1 MLKNSNVFNSS
12 SNFSTKSQSDNMKV
26 MIRIRPPLPREM
38 EPGVPFRSIAEVSD
52 NKKSI
57 SLVEYL
63 GTETDELERQ
73 HELIENPSLFQLHR
87 FTFDYVFDIPS
98 TQEFVYAQSA
108 QPAVISVLEGYNST
122 IFAYGQTGTGKTHTM
137 EGFTYNPEDHERG
150 IVPRCIEDIFNNI
163 ETVSNSNTK
172 FIIRASYLQLY
183 NENISDLLK
192 PEKQNLTIREDKKRG
207 IYVDNLSDWV
217 VRNPNDIYALL
228 EQGTSCRATSS
239 TLMNDVSSRSHAIFI
254 ITVEQMTSLD
264 DNSTITRVGKL
275 NLVDLAGSERIKVT
289 GAKGKQLEESKRI
302 NKSLSALGNVINALT
317 DPKGTNH
324 IPYRDSKLTRLLAD
338 SLGGNCKTTMVTMI
352 SPCHDFF
359 SESLSSLLFS
369 KRAKN
374 IKNRPVVNQDLNHRA
389 LISQYEIELR
399 NLKSELE
406 EKNRLLNSNELLIEL
421 EEQKKKAEQD
431 KKEVLKKLEQASRQ
445 YLQEREEKN
454 KLEMKISLMSSQ
466 MITGGQ
472 KIEDTPQF
480 RSALEERQT
489 ILLKEFDNKLQE
501 FEKERQQLE
510 EDKVEVE
517 RYKSLLLKQRDI
529 MIALTTK
536 LNERDETIVQLQEE
550 VEAYDKINHQQEEL
564 LELRQNNINSLIN
577 LCKEKQLELPKQI
590 LSMAKDEELI
600 IGKTQNSKKVDSKKY
615 LTYEAE
621 KKHNN
626 EYETYPLT
634 MLNADEKIKELKGII
649 KEQENEINILKLVSQ
664 KFISTSCETDDNKV
678 DINSIVKSLENGFEL
693 HNRIREIEQEK
704 NTILQDFEKQ
714 NEIMNSLKNEN
725 EILYEQNS
733 NLEKLSD
740 RNEKELANYSEII
753 NNSNQIL
760 NELIGSC
767 GDSNQLLKNEL
778 LKIHQLLS
786 IPSSGY
792 SELGSKQGYNNHNNS
807 SNNASFTTFTEKGMF
822 SYPSKQKQ
830 LKLSKNNTSLNPL
843 SNYNPRQQQKNMSDT
858 FISKFINAPK

>member
-1 MLKNSNVFNSS
+1 MYRNTSSFS
-12 SNFSTKSQSDNMKV
+12 SNNTTKNQSDNMKV
-26 MIRIRPPLPREM
+26 MIRVRPPLPRET
-38 EPGVPFRSIAEVSD
+38 EIGIPFRSIAEVSE
-52 NKKSI
+52 NKSSL

-63 GTETDELERQ
+63 GTSTDELERQ

-98 TQEFVYAQSA
+98 TQEFVYNKSA
-108 QPAVISVLEGYNST
+108 KPAVESVLEGYNST
-122 IFAYGQTGTGKTHTM
+122 IFAYGQTGTGKTYTM
-137 EGFTYNPEDHERG
+137 EGFTYNSEDPERG

-192 PEKQNLTIREDKKRG
+192 PEKQNLNIREDKKRG

-228 EQGTSCRATSS
+228 EEGASCRATSS

-264 DNSTITRVGKL
+264 DGSTITKIGKL
-275 NLVDLAGSERIKVT
+275 NLVDLAGSERIRVT

-317 DPKGTNH
+317 DPKGSNH

-338 SLGGNCKTTMVTMI
+338 SLGGNCKTTMITMI

-374 IKNRPVVNQDLNHRA
+374 IRNRPIVNQDLNHRA

-399 NLKSELE
+399 NLKNELE
-406 EKNRLLNSNELLIEL
+406 EKNRLLQSNELLMEL

-431 KKEVLKKLEQASRQ
+431 KKEVLRKLEQTSKQ
-445 YLQEREEKN
+445 YLLEREEKN
-454 KLEMKISLMSSQ
+454 KLEMKISMMSSQ

-489 ILLKEFDNKLQE
+489 LLLKEFDNKIQE

-517 RYKSLLLKQRDI
+517 RYKQLLLKQRDI

-550 VEAYDKINHQQEEL
+550 IEAYDKINHQQEDL
-564 LELRQNNINSLIN
+564 LEMRLNNINILVT
-577 LCKEKQLELPKQI
+577 LCKENNIQLPNSVMSVDKN
-590 LSMAKDEELI
+590 EENVMN
-600 IGKTQNSKKVDSKKY
+600 NSTNKKGDTKKY

-621 KKHNN
+621 KSHNNN
-626 EYETYPLT
+626 EYDNYPLT
-634 MLNADEKIKELKGII
+634 MLNADEKIKELKVII

-664 KFISTSCETDDNKV
+664 KLISTSCDSDDGKV
-678 DINSIVKSLENGFEL
+678 DINSVVKSLENGFEL

-704 NTILQDFEKQ
+704 ISILQDFEKQ

-725 EILYEQNS
+725 ELLIEQNS

-740 RNEKELANYSEII
+740 RNERELLNYCEII
-753 NNSNQIL
+753 NNSTALLTDILNSIGDSSLKSQLLNLHNILNISGQNQIM
-760 NELIGSC
+760 
-767 GDSNQLLKNEL
+767 
-778 LKIHQLLS
+778 
-786 IPSSGY
+786 
-792 SELGSKQGYNNHNNS
+792 NNS
-807 SNNASFTTFTEKGMF
+807 MNRITPYSASSSNGFTEKGMF
-822 SYPSKQKQ
+822 SYPKQKQ
-830 LKLSKNNTSLNPL
+830 VKNSSSNKGLNTIS
-843 SNYNPRQQQKNMSDT
+843 SFNPRVQSKMMSDT
-858 FISKFINAPK
+858 FISKFINAGK

>member
-1 MLKNSNVFNSS
+1 MFKNSNTFNSS

-26 MIRIRPPLPREM
+26 MIRIRPPLPRET
-38 EPGVPFRSIAEVSD
+38 EPGIPFRSIAEVSE
-52 NKKSI
+52 NKKCI

-98 TQEFVYAQSA
+98 TQEFVYVQSA

-137 EGFTYNPEDHERG
+137 EGFTYNPEDPERG

-228 EQGTSCRATSS
+228 EQGASYRATSS

-264 DNSTITRVGKL
+264 DGSTITRVGKL

-338 SLGGNCKTTMVTMI
+338 SLGGNCKTTMITMI

-406 EKNRLLNSNELLIEL
+406 EKNRLLKSNELLIEL

-489 ILLKEFDNKLQE
+489 LLLKEFDNKLQE

-564 LELRQNNINSLIN
+564 LELRQNNINLLVNI
-577 LCKEKQLELPKQI
+577 CKEKQIELPKQI
-590 LSMAKDEELI
+590 LSMVKDEEFI
-600 IGKTQNSKKVDSKKY
+600 IGKSKNSKKVDSKKY

-649 KEQENEINILKLVSQ
+649 KEHENEINILKLVSQ
-664 KFISTSCETDDNKV
+664 KFISTSCEAEDGKV

-704 NTILQDFEKQ
+704 ITILQDFEKQ

-740 RNEKELANYSEII
+740 RNERELANYSEII

-760 NELIGSC
+760 NELIASC
-767 GDSNQLLKNEL
+767 GDSNQILKNEL

-792 SELGSKQGYNNHNNS
+792 SESGFRQGYNNGNINS
-807 SNNASFTTFTEKGMF
+807 SLTAFTEKGMF
-822 SYPSKQKQ
+822 SYTSKQKQ
-830 LKLSKNNTSLNPL
+830 QLLKNNSGLGTINHYSA
-843 SNYNPRQQQKNMSDT
+843 RQQQKNMSDT